1 LPIGL
6 RKSNVKILDLDGS
19 LKRMGGDLDL
29 FRGLAE
35 YFFLDAPP
43 LVGRI
48 EAALASRDA
57 DQVERAAHSVKGLAA
72 NFGADFVVSAAA
84 RLEDLGKRAELD
96 GSSAAALAELR
107 THLDALF
114 EQLKE
119 YRRPLT
125 DKEAS
130 A

>member
-1 LPIGL
+1 M
-6 RKSNVKILDLDGS
+6 KVLDLEGS

-43 LVGRI
+43 LVDRI
-48 EAALASRDA
+48 QAALDRGDA

-84 RLEDLGKRAELD
+84 RLEELGKRGELD
-96 GSSAAALAELR
+96 AGQGALAELR
-107 THLDALF
+107 THLATLLG
-114 EQLKE
+114 QLRE
-119 YRRPLT
+119 YRRPQADQDGT
-125 DKEAS
+125 P
-130 A
+130 

>member
-1 LPIGL
+1 
-6 RKSNVKILDLDGS
+6 
-19 LKRMGGDLDL
+19 MGGDLDL

-43 LVGRI
+43 LVDRI
-48 EAALASRDA
+48 QAALARGDA

-72 NFGADFVVSAAA
+72 NFGADFVVSSAA

-96 GSSAAALAELR
+96 GNGATALADLR
-107 THLDALF
+107 THLDSLF
-114 EQLKE
+114 QHLKE

>member
-1 LPIGL
+1 
-6 RKSNVKILDLDGS
+6 VKVLDLDGS
-19 LKRMGGDLDL
+19 LKRMGGDHDL

-43 LVGRI
+43 LVDRI
-48 EAALASRDA
+48 QTALERGDA
-57 DQVERAAHSVKGLAA
+57 EQVERAAHSVKGLAA
-72 NFGADFVVSAAA
+72 NFGADFVVKAAA
-84 RLEDLGKRAELD
+84 RLEELGKRAALEN
-96 GSSAAALAELR
+96 SASALGELR
-107 THLDALF
+107 AQLATLL
-114 EQLKE
+114 EQLQE